1 MVYPQSY
8 TNIKY
13 KIHGRFREI
22 SLWDFL
28 MILTILLKTN
38 LDPNKQLRKRRAARN
53 KIFAAFGCGFLLS
66 LFRSWRGLS
75 WSEEGEDLDQVP
87 EGRVDRG
94 AA

>member
-53 KIFAAFGCGFLLS
+53 KYLQRLVVVSFCHCFAVG
-66 LFRSWRGLS
+66 
-75 WSEEGEDLDQVP
+75 EG
-87 EGRVDRG
+87 
-94 AA
+94 